1 MPAHDVDELRVALCR
16 PHCGGLTDDP
26 EQETGEPQP

>member
-1 MPAHDVDELRVALCR
+1 MSPHDIDELRVAFRR
-16 PHCGGLTDDP
+16 PHRGGLTDDP